1 MQRPPWVVFTDLD
14 GTLLDHSTYSFEP
27 ARPALE
33 ALAAAGVPVVLCTSK
48 TRAETEHWR
57 RALDNTHPFIVENGG
72 AALIPLG
79 YFGLDES
86 YDRLDGGC
94 GVIEF
99 GRPYADLRLAL
110 GTIRNA
116 TGLPL
121 RGFGDMS
128 IAEIA
133 DRCGL
138 SLEHAALAARREYDE
153 PFIGAD
159 PASPGAVVR
168 EAEAAGLRVVTGGRF
183 HHLVGGNDKGR
194 AVRAL
199 RRLFD
204 RGGEPVQA
212 VGLGDSPNDEPM
224 LREVDI
230 PVLIPR
236 PDGRDPDVVGLPRL
250 IIAPRSGPEGWR
262 DAVLRILHGA
272 V

>member
-1 MQRPPWVVFTDLD
+1 MQRPPLVVFTDLD

-57 RALDNTHPFIVENGG
+57 RALDNPYPFIIENGG
-72 AALIPLG
+72 SALIPLG
-79 YFGLDES
+79 YFGPDVS
-86 YDRLDGGC
+86 YDRVDGGC
-94 GVIEF
+94 GVLEF

-110 GTIRNA
+110 ERIRDA

-121 RGFGDMS
+121 RGFGDMPVEE
-128 IAEIA
+128 IAE
-133 DRCGL
+133 RCGF
-138 SLEHAALAARREYDE
+138 SREHAALAARREYDE
-153 PFIGAD
+153 PFVGAD
-159 PASPGAVVR
+159 PAFLGAVAR
-168 EAEAAGLRVVTGGRF
+168 EAAASGLRVVTGGRF
-183 HHLVGGNDKGR
+183 HHLVGGNDKGL

-204 RGGEPVQA
+204 RGGRPVQA

-230 PVLIPR
+230 PVLIPG
-236 PDGRDPDVVGLPRL
+236 PGGRDTDAVGLPGL
-250 IIAPRSGPEGWR
+250 VVAPSAGPEGWR
-262 DAVLRILHGA
+262 DAVLRILHRA

>member
-1 MQRPPWVVFTDLD
+1 MQRFPLVVFTDLD

-72 AALIPLG
+72 AALVPLG
-79 YFGLDES
+79 YFAPDVS
-86 YDRLDGGC
+86 YARLHGGC

-110 GTIRNA
+110 ERIRDA

-128 IAEIA
+128 VAEIA

-153 PFIGAD
+153 PFVGAD
-159 PASPGAVVR
+159 PASLGAVVK
-168 EAEAAGLRVVTGGRF
+168 EAEAAGLLVVTGGRF
-183 HHLVGGNDKGR
+183 HHLVGGNDKGQ

-204 RGGEPVQA
+204 RGGRPVQS

-224 LREVDI
+224 LQEVDI
-230 PVLIPR
+230 PVLIPK
-236 PDGRDPDVVGLPRL
+236 PDGRGADSVDLPGLA
-250 IIAPRSGPEGWR
+250 IAPCAGPEGWR
-262 DAVLRILHGA
+262 DAVLRILHRA

>member
-1 MQRPPWVVFTDLD
+1 MQRPPLVVFTDLD

-57 RALDNTHPFIVENGG
+57 RALDNPHPFIVENGG
-72 AALIPLG
+72 AALIPFG
-79 YFGLDES
+79 YFGPDVS

-110 GTIRNA
+110 ERIRDA

-159 PASPGAVVR
+159 PASLGAIVR

-183 HHLVGGNDKGR
+183 HHLVGANDKGR
-194 AVRAL
+194 AVRTL
-199 RRLFD
+199 RRLFE
-204 RGGEPVQA
+204 RGGRPVQF

-236 PDGRDPDVVGLPRL
+236 PDGRDTDAVGLLGL

-262 DAVLRILHGA
+262 DAVLRILHRA